1 MNSGELRVG
10 WRMSV
15 PLKTRPPTVT
25 FRGVTSTVIV
35 VDRWSAGSCPTM
47 LKPNVVASSGLNAV
61 RKKCVSVLVDGCGL
75 APPTVADTACPIAS
89 ETPMGYEGAPSRRR
103 CPAGRVALQAR
114 PGICPTERQDRRVR
128 YQFAACG
135 ASNSTWCPENWVAR
149 PGRPWEGRRM
159 ATDRARPAQN
169 AGEQE
174 MLTGWLEH
182 HRGILIWKCEDLTAE
197 QLRRRAVP
205 PSTLSLLGLV
215 RHMAQV
221 ERGWFRQVFLGEDV
235 PDLYD
240 RSADEDADFNDVDQ
254 ADPAE
259 AFRAFEQECAASRLA
274 LAQAP
279 SLDVL
284 SQQTSERTGQ
294 PWSLRWIV
302 THMIEEYA
310 RHNGHAD
317 LLRER
322 VDGSTGDY

>member
-1 MNSGELRVG
+1 
-10 WRMSV
+10 
-15 PLKTRPPTVT
+15 
-25 FRGVTSTVIV
+25 
-35 VDRWSAGSCPTM
+35 
-47 LKPNVVASSGLNAV
+47 
-61 RKKCVSVLVDGCGL
+61 
-75 APPTVADTACPIAS
+75 
-89 ETPMGYEGAPSRRR
+89 
-103 CPAGRVALQAR
+103 
-114 PGICPTERQDRRVR
+114 
-128 YQFAACG
+128 
-135 ASNSTWCPENWVAR
+135 
-149 PGRPWEGRRM
+149 M

-169 AGEQE
+169 ADERE

-182 HRGILIWKCEDLTAE
+182 HRGVLIWKCQDLTAE
-197 QLRRRAVP
+197 QLRQRAVP

-240 RSADEDADFNDVDQ
+240 REDADFDDVDQ

-259 AFRAFEQECAASRLA
+259 AFAAFERECAASRQVV
-274 LAQAP
+274 AQAS

-284 SQQTSERTGQ
+284 SKHASERTGL

-317 LLRER
+317 LLRES
-322 VDGSTGDY
+322 VDGTTGYY